1 MQACAAVGQSKLMHT
16 YERLFFGKKVVA
28 QLLLS
33 SDDFTSPVRYRN
45 LQNAVAELL
54 ALGVVPIVN
63 ENDSVSVRELE
74 GAFGDNDE
82 LSSLLARA
90 VKADWLL
97 LLTNV
102 DGFLIPNG
110 RKKPRLQRVVRKLTP
125 ALEAQCNGKSS
136 LGTGGMISK
145 LRAAKLA
152 SEGGVHVA
160 IVNGRHPQGDHA
172 RDGTQDRNVFSA
184 AKRVGQES
192 ADKKCQPQPAR
203 PFRRRKSCCA
213 PVRRRRGWRCCLP
226 RKRMH
231 CCWRLPTAIEA
242 NEKSILEANREDME
256 KSGLDGAMRDRLLL
270 TSARIRDMARGVRE
284 VAALPDPIGETLA
297 EWTKSNGLRIR
308 KVRVPLGVVGIIYES
323 RPNVTVDTAVLALK
337 TGNAIVLRG
346 GKEAA
351 RSNQRL
357 VEIITA
363 VPGVPEGAI
372 ELLDSST
379 RQSVQELIKA
389 RGLVD
394 VIIPRGGAGLIT
406 FVTENSAVP
415 VIETGAGNCHI
426 FVDESAD
433 FEMADRIVINAKTQ
447 RPSVCNAAEKLL
459 VHERVA
465 AEYVPRIVKKLI
477 DAGVEV
483 RGDGKVRSL
492 AAGLQVGPAAEQDW
506 YEEYL
511 RLCMAVARGRDVDD
525 AIAHINR
532 YSTKHTDSIVTA
544 R

>member
-1 MQACAAVGQSKLMHT
+1 MTATLTAAATQEKLLRARAASSKLALLST
-16 YERLFFGKKVVA
+16 DEKNV
-28 QLLLS
+28 LLLK
-33 SDDFTSPVRYRN
+33 
-45 LQNAVAELL
+45 
-54 ALGVVPIVN
+54 I
-63 ENDSVSVRELE
+63 
-74 GAFGDNDE
+74 
-82 LSSLLARA
+82 
-90 VKADWLL
+90 AD
-97 LLTNV
+97 
-102 DGFLIPNG
+102 
-110 RKKPRLQRVVRKLTP
+110 
-125 ALEAQCNGKSS
+125 
-136 LGTGGMISK
+136 
-145 LRAAKLA
+145 
-152 SEGGVHVA
+152 
-160 IVNGRHPQGDHA
+160 
-172 RDGTQDRNVFSA
+172 
-184 AKRVGQES
+184 
-192 ADKKCQPQPAR
+192 
-203 PFRRRKSCCA
+203 
-213 PVRRRRGWRCCLP
+213 
-226 RKRMH
+226 
-231 CCWRLPTAIEA
+231 AIERHEKGILAA
-242 NEKSILEANREDME
+242 NQTDVEN
-256 KSGLDGAMRDRLLL
+256 SGLEGAMRDRLLL
-270 TSARIRDMARGVRE
+270 TPARIKEMAKGVRD

-351 RSNQRL
+351 QSNQRL
-357 VEIITA
+357 VEIMNA

-372 ELLDSST
+372 ELLDSTT

-465 AEYVPRIVKKLI
+465 SDYVPRIVKKLI
-477 DAGVEV
+477 EAGVEV
-483 RGDGKVRSL
+483 RGDGKARSL
-492 AAGLQVGPAAEQDW
+492 AAGLQVGPATAQEW

-511 RLCMAVARGRDVDD
+511 RLCMAVAVVANVDD
-525 AIAHINR
+525 AIAHINQ
-532 YSTKHTDSIVTA
+532 YSTKHSDSIITSNEAHAQRFLRGVDSAAVYWNASTRFTDGA
-544 R
+544 EFGFGAEMGISTQKLHCRGPFALAELTSSKYEIVGTGQVR